1 MTPMQTT
8 RYTGPSYSQ
17 SSSGSVSYDY
27 AGMDEHLARQAAL
40 GTARDEKFN
49 ALYSGDVQA
58 GVGAG
63 NRIRDLVKAVR
74 AHSPQ
79 ADERDPVHMV
89 NPLVRVSSE
98 SGSTSASGDAGS
110 GEFEPEGSGTA
121 PQVAMGRKRR
131 LGQV

>member
-1 MTPMQTT
+1 MQTT

-27 AGMDEHLARQAAL
+27 AGMDEHVARQAAL
-40 GTARDEKFN
+40 GAARDEKFD
-49 ALYSGDVQA
+49 ALYSGDPQSAVK
-58 GVGAG
+58 AG

-79 ADERDPVHMV
+79 ADERDPIQML

-98 SGSTSASGDAGS
+98 SGSTSASGDAGG
-110 GEFEPEGSGTA
+110 GEFEPAGSGTA
-121 PQVAMGRKRR
+121 PQVALGRKRR
-131 LGQV
+131 FGQV